1 MRDERNDLAQQEMS
15 LPKLPGR
22 GYGKREKKGPGA
34 GKIVAAVLAAA
45 LVLAAVI
52 GIGGRMNGRSVA
64 VLQASAVESA
74 VVRKGSIST
83 TVSGTGTLAANDT
96 EEVDLLSLVSV
107 DTVYVEAGDRVK
119 KGQRLASVDP
129 LSVRQALAK
138 VQEELD
144 QVDSDLEEVQ
154 DDKVDAVI
162 ESNVSGRVKKIYGKK
177 GDSVA
182 AVMQEQ
188 GALMLL
194 SLDGKMAATVET
206 DRDVEVG
213 DTVQVTLSDS
223 DKEIKGTVATVGDRT
238 VTVTVTDDGTAY
250 GSEVQVYD
258 GDAWLGAGT
267 LQINSELKITGYAGT
282 IDTVKVSEN
291 QKVKDGTDLY
301 KLTDLPHTAEYER
314 LVAERAELADTLQE
328 LIGLYADGNIYAGK
342 DGTIQ
347 SVNCGD
353 AKTVKDSAVTAREE
367 EDDGASAGNDAAQDA
382 SENGTAGD
390 DGAAAGNDAANSKG
404 TVSANPTGTGG
415 TSGQAGVKSMVYAT
429 PALAGG
435 DMTAAGGSQDGRTA
449 KVMTVSGASGSGTAK
464 TGNASGGTENGS
476 DGGNPSGQAVPDT
489 GNEGSGADGQGSNRA
504 DQSTGTGSE
513 PQSPDESSGAG
524 NASDTGNEGGPSPD
538 PGGTGS
544 GSSSDGSV
552 IPDDGSSAGT
562 GDDGTERLA
571 ITSLSAITIADP
583 AAGEKVQQELVIAG
597 DAGYSGTLAWS
608 PGADKTYEADTAYT
622 AEVELKAREGY
633 YFDMDRIQAGKTVV
647 SNGSGGKTALTE
659 IKKAEADGSGLTF
672 AVVYP
677 KTGDGAA
684 APEGDA
690 SGGAGNGQTGRQ
702 AADSFSWS
710 GGTGGVSAS
719 AYSARAASDTD
730 TDVSEDAAG
739 DAESGDTARTV
750 IFTQSADEKMA
761 VTVSVDE
768 LDILSLQEGQT
779 AEVTLDAIENEVF
792 EGTVTE
798 IHTLSDTSGNG
809 VTKYSAIVEITK
821 TERMLAGMNA
831 SVTVTVSESAG
842 CLLIPEEALNEEG
855 RRVTVYTAYDEST
868 GELSGEREVSTGVSN
883 GTSVEITEGLA
894 EGDTIYYQVSTEN
907 VSGTD
912 MPFMMA
918 APADMPN
925 DGGWEEKR
933 GGHGSGGRPDMGAG
947 GPGEAGA

>member
-1 MRDERNDLAQQEMS
+1 MKDERNDLAEREVF
-15 LPKLPGR
+15 LPKQPGR
-22 GYGKREKKGPGA
+22 GWGKKRKKGFRR
-34 GKIVAAVLAAA
+34 GKAVAVVLAAA

-52 GIGGRMNGRSVA
+52 GIGGRMNGRAVVA
-64 VLQASAVESA
+64 LQASAVESA
-74 VVRKGSIST
+74 EVKKGNINT

-96 EEVDLLSLVSV
+96 EDVELLSLVSV

-144 QVDSDLEEVQ
+144 QVDSDLEKAQ
-154 DDKVDAVI
+154 DDTVDAVI
-162 ESNVSGRVKKIYGKK
+162 ESNISGRVKKIYGKK

-194 SLDGKMAATVET
+194 SLDGKMAVTVET
-206 DRDVEVG
+206 DKEVEVG

-223 DKEIKGTVATVGDRT
+223 DKEIKGTVAAVGDRT
-238 VTVTVTDDGTAY
+238 ATVTVTDDGTAY
-250 GSEVQVYD
+250 GSEAQVYD
-258 GDAWLGAGT
+258 GDTWLGTGT
-267 LQINSELKITGYAGT
+267 LQINSELKVTGYAGT
-282 IDTVKVSEN
+282 VDTVKVSEN

-353 AKTVKDSAVTAREE
+353 AKTVKDGAVTAREAGNGAAE
-367 EDDGASAGNDAAQDA
+367 DGAAENDGTSAGNGA
-382 SENGTAGD
+382 ENNN
-390 DGAAAGNDAANSKG
+390 GAA
-404 TVSANPTGTGG
+404 SADPTGLGG
-415 TSGQAGVKSMVYAT
+415 TSGRAGVKSLVYT
-429 PALAGG
+429 PPILADGT
-435 DMTAAGGSQDGRTA
+435 MAAAGGSRNGKTA
-449 KVMTVSGASGSGTAK
+449 RIVTVSGASGSGTAK
-464 TGNASGGTENGS
+464 TGNASEVSGS
-476 DGGNPSGQAVPDT
+476 ASSGSGNPSGQTDPGA
-489 GNEGSGADGQGSNRA
+489 GNTGSGADGQKPGGAEQNA
-504 DQSTGTGSE
+504 GTGADA
-513 PQSPDESSGAG
+513 QNPDGASGDPSG
-524 NASDTGNEGGPSPD
+524 TGNKGDSSPD
-538 PGGTGS
+538 PGRTDDPAAGS
-544 GSSSDGSV
+544 GSSSGGSAV
-552 IPDDGSSAGT
+552 PDDGSSGGT

-583 AAGEKVQQELVIAG
+583 AAGEEAQRELVIAG

-608 PGADKTYEADTAYT
+608 PGVDKTYEADTAYT
-622 AEVELKAREGY
+622 AKVELKAREGY

-647 SNGSGGKTALTE
+647 SNGNGGKTVLTE
-659 IKKAEADGSGLTF
+659 IKKADADGSGLTF
-672 AVVYP
+672 TIVYP
-677 KTGDGAA
+677 KTENRAA

-690 SGGAGNGQTGRQ
+690 SGGAGSGQTGQRITGG
-702 AADSFSWS
+702 FSWS

-719 AYSARAASDTD
+719 AYGAGTASGNDTD
-730 TDVSEDAAG
+730 ASEDGTG
-739 DAESGDTARTV
+739 DTEGSDTARTV

-779 AEVTLDAIENEVF
+779 AEVTLDAIENETF

-809 VTKYSAIVEITK
+809 VTKYSAIVELTK

-831 SVTVTVSESAG
+831 SVTVTVSESAD
-842 CLLIPEEALNEEG
+842 CLVIPEEALNEDG
-855 RRVTVYTAYDEST
+855 RRVTVYTSYDEST
-868 GELSGEREVSTGVSN
+868 GELSGEKEVSTGVSN
-883 GTSVEITEGLA
+883 GTSVEITEGLS
-894 EGDTIYYQVSTEN
+894 EGDTVYYHVSTDN
-907 VSGTD
+907 MSGMD
-912 MPFMMA
+912 APFIMT
-918 APADMPN
+918 APADMP
-925 DGGWEEKR
+925 DGGGREEWQ
-933 GGHGSGGRPDMGAG
+933 GGRGSGGRPDMGAG
-947 GPGEAGA
+947 GPGEARE